1 MVVDDWPDYEYVST
15 AQSAVGWCYE
25 ALRELGK
32 IPKEQADALIE
43 QAFTAVL
50 AKYPD
55 SRAVDYAA
63 IRLAA
68 ISIERGDSTSA
79 AAYYRMFLKSAQPD
93 DPRIQAIKAELEKME
108 GGQQ

>member
-1 MVVDDWPDYEYVST
+1 VLDDWPDYEYVST
-15 AQSAVGWCYE
+15 AQSAIGWCYE

-32 IPKEQADALIE
+32 IPKEQADPLIE

-93 DPRIQAIKAELEKME
+93 DPRIQAIKAELEKLE